1 MAKLMTLDVLSSI
14 KGATSST
21 AVDALF
27 QTIKNAHLEAS
38 SAEMS
43 AENVVTL
50 EDLREDTVIESS
62 EVERAIIK
70 GNFPKEKNGYL
81 VVAKVIEN

>member
-14 KGATSST
+14 KGATSSK
-21 AVDALF
+21 AVEELF
-27 QTIKNAHLEAS
+27 QTIKGAHLDTS
-38 SAEMS
+38 SAEIS
-43 AENVVTL
+43 NNHVVTL
-50 EDLREDTVIESS
+50 DDLREDKVIESS
-62 EVERAIIK
+62 ELERSIIK

>member
-14 KGATSST
+14 KGATSSK
-21 AVDALF
+21 AVEELF
-27 QTIKNAHLEAS
+27 QNIKSAHLDNS
-38 SAEMS
+38 SNELKNS
-43 AENVVTL
+43 NVVTIS
-50 EDLREDTVIESS
+50 DLREDKVIESS

>member
-1 MAKLMTLDVLSSI
+1 
-14 KGATSST
+14 
-21 AVDALF
+21 
-27 QTIKNAHLEAS
+27 
-38 SAEMS
+38 
-43 AENVVTL
+43 
-50 EDLREDTVIESS
+50 VIESS

>member
-14 KGATSST
+14 KGATSSK
-21 AVDALF
+21 AVEELF
-27 QTIKNAHLEAS
+27 QNIKSAHLDNS
-38 SAEMS
+38 SNELENS
-43 AENVVTL
+43 NVVTIS
-50 EDLREDTVIESS
+50 DLREDKVIESS
-62 EVERAIIK
+62 EVERSIIK